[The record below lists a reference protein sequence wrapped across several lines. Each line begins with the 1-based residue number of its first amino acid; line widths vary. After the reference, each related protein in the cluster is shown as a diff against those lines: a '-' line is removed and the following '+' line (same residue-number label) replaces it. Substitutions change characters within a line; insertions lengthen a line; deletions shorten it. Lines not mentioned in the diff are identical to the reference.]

1 MTRYHLRDLIAPLRR
16 YGRLMTGD
24 TKIADTVL
32 LRLLA
37 EARPAGSGGPVF
49 RLKLYRA
56 FTGALAI
63 EAQMVSPA
71 LASISRG
78 APRSDGALAAAACAL
93 PFVERAVLGLVT
105 VEGFK
110 PAEAA
115 AILKMPVALVERSL
129 KSALD
134 RLSPMPVFRAPA
146 PVFLAEAG
154 LG

>member
-1 MTRYHLRDLIAPLRR
+1 MTRYQLRDLIAPLRR

-24 TKIADTVL
+24 TTIADKVL
-32 LRLLA
+32 LRMLA
-37 EARPAGSGGPVF
+37 EARPKPSGGIVF
-49 RLKLYRA
+49 RLRLYRA

-63 EAQMVSPA
+63 EARIVSPA

-78 APRSDGALAAAACAL
+78 ALRSDGALAAAACAL

-115 AILKMPVALVERSL
+115 AILKMPVTLVERSL

-134 RLSPMPVFRAPA
+134 HLSPMPVTSVAA
-146 PVFLAEAG
+146 PVYLVAG
-154 LG
+154 HA

>member
-1 MTRYHLRDLIAPLRR
+1 MTRYHWRDLIAPLRR

-24 TKIADTVL
+24 SIIADKVL
-32 LRLLA
+32 LRMLA
-37 EARPAGSGGPVF
+37 EVKPAPSGGVVF
-49 RLKLYRA
+49 RLKMFRA
-56 FTGALAI
+56 LTGALA
-63 EAQMVSPA
+63 AQAQIVSPA
-71 LASISRG
+71 LASISRA

-93 PFVERAVLGLVT
+93 PFVERAALGLVT

>member
-1 MTRYHLRDLIAPLRR
+1 M
-16 YGRLMTGD
+16 
-24 TKIADTVL
+24 
-32 LRLLA
+32 LA
-37 EARPAGSGGPVF
+37 EVKPASSGGVVF

-56 FTGALAI
+56 LTGALALQ
-63 EAQMVSPA
+63 AQIVSPP

-110 PAEAA
+110 PSEAG
-115 AILKMPVALVERSL
+115 AILKMPVVLVERSL

-134 RLSPMPVFRAPA
+134 RLSPMPVRMVAA

-154 LG
+154 LA

>member
-24 TKIADTVL
+24 TKIADKVL

-37 EARPAGSGGPVF
+37 EARPAASGGPVF
-49 RLKLYRA
+49 RMKLYRA
-56 FTGALAI
+56 LTGALAL
-63 EAQMVSPA
+63 ETQSVSPA

-78 APRSDGALAAAACAL
+78 APRCDGALAAAACAL

-110 PAEAA
+110 PSEAG
-115 AILKMPVALVERSL
+115 AILKMPVVLVERSL

-134 RLSPMPVFRAPA
+134 RLSPTPVRMVAA
-146 PVFLAEAG
+146 PVFLAEAA
-154 LG
+154 LA